1 MQLRTLSVVLT
12 IAAAAFAAGAQ
23 ELPIRLVDN
32 PYQEGVAYSLG
43 DELTVA
49 VDIEGIW
56 WTHAQIEM
64 ESGDAVE
71 PDAEVEVIARVRF
84 DNRSGRTVR
93 LTTVLMLE
101 NAAEQP
107 LERLQLPSFKLP
119 ARRVREFQH
128 RFSVPGIDLIEA
140 NRVYLFCQVE

>member
-1 MQLRTLSVVLT
+1 
-12 IAAAAFAAGAQ
+12 
-23 ELPIRLVDN
+23 
-32 PYQEGVAYSLG
+32 VAYSLG

-64 ESGDAVE
+64 ESGEAVE
-71 PDAEVEVIARVRF
+71 RDAEVDVIARVRF
-84 DNRSGRTVR
+84 DNRAGQTVR

-101 NAAEQP
+101 DASGQP

-128 RFSVPGIDLIEA
+128 RFSVPGSDLTA
-140 NRVYLFCQVE
+140 VRRMYLFCQVE